1 MRLVKQLL
9 LFIFLPLSSL
19 IAQSG
24 YTIKMELTGFKDGT
38 AFKLINLF
46 LDRVVDSTQIQNGIL
61 QFKGSANEPFT
72 GRIHTVDNKY
82 LIVYFENKNIEI
94 KGNYADFYYSSIGG
108 SEVNTYWIKSR
119 DAQREQQVLRD
130 SLIQKYFTLSNADSL
145 KAKQIT
151 SRLQHIDSTRLQYRI
166 SFIKTEKPTYF
177 TIQELFFIRNDLS
190 PDSLTAMYSKFPKS
204 LRGTKEAAV
213 IRSYINNKSPEVGNY
228 FTNIKG
234 LDQDGK
240 KHQLSDFKGK
250 YVLLEFWASW
260 CGPCRQENPITL
272 KVYNKYQ
279 SKGFEIFGFST
290 DADKKSWAEAVK
302 KDNLRWI
309 NVSDLKGLYS
319 SVAASYRVRAIPQN
333 FLIDQR
339 GFIIA
344 KNLRGNALE
353 EKLKDIFN
361 E

>member
-166 SFIKTEKPTYF
+166 SFIKTE
-177 TIQELFFIRNDLS
+177 N
-190 PDSLTAMYSKFPKS
+190 SKFPKS